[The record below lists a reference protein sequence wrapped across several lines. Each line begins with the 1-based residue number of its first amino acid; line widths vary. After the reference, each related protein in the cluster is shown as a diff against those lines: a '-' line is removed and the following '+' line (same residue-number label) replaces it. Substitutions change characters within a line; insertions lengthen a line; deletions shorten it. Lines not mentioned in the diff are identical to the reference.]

1 MTEHEIAADQ
11 AKAALLGACKAVL
24 LFYHGGLWTSELMDQ
39 WYDLTNRTDVSTKAL
54 CDVVRDAI
62 AEAEGEQEG

>member
-11 AKAALLGACKAVL
+11 ANAALLGACKAML
-24 LFYHGGLWTSELMDQ
+24 LFYHSGPWTPELMDQ
-39 WYDLTNRTDVSTKAL
+39 WYNLINRTDVTIKAL